1 MSTRGKVS
9 IAVFVVAAFVAGV
22 LFTTIGA
29 NVFGYGDATATPS
42 RARALAPADEPSGPV
57 ALEDAFTQVAEEVNP
72 AVVQILAEQNVDPR
86 GRMNPLFREFFG
98 TPGGGDAVPRQGI
111 GSGFIIQ
118 PDGYLVT
125 NNHVVEDADKLSVR
139 LFDGRTVEAEIVGA
153 DAFSDLAV
161 LKIDETDLP
170 TVPFGTSEDLKT
182 GQWVLAFGS
191 PLRQNLNNSVTA
203 GIVSALGRLQGQGGG
218 IRDYV
223 QTDAAINPGNSGG
236 PLVNLRGQVIG
247 VNTAIVSRTGGYQG
261 IGFAIPATTV
271 RRVAEQLIASGEVAR
286 AFLGINY
293 GPATPSLIEAE
304 DLPRGA
310 AAVAS
315 VEGGS
320 PADAAGLQAGDVV
333 VAIGGEEL
341 TNYLQVGQKIANMKP
356 GDTVEMTI
364 DRDGTRQT
372 LTATLDEREA
382 ERTAQ
387 RGSRG
392 RGGENDEGEMME
404 NMGLTLRNLTPGLA
418 RRLGLDDT
426 QGVVITSV
434 NPASD
439 AYQEANLR
447 RGLVIEKVDGQPVA
461 DVRAFMGLYR
471 DMEPGTAFRLTLR
484 DPRSGSTLVTALT
497 KPSSGS

>member
-22 LFTTIGA
+22 LFTTMGA
-29 NVFGYGDATATPS
+29 NVFGYGDAVATPS
-42 RARALAPADEPSGPV
+42 RARTLAPADEPSGPV
-57 ALEDAFTQVAEEVNP
+57 ALEDAFTQVAEQVNP
-72 AVVQILAEQNVDPR
+72 AVVQILAEQKVDPR

-98 TPGGGDAVPRQGI
+98 EPFGGDAVPRQGI

-125 NNHVVEDADKLSVR
+125 NNHVVEDADELSVR
-139 LFDGRTVEAEIVGA
+139 LFDGRTVEAEIVGT
-153 DAFSDLAV
+153 DPFSDLAV
-161 LKIDETDLP
+161 LKIDEADLP

-203 GIVSALGRLQGQGGG
+203 GIVSAIGRLQGQGGG

-236 PLVNLRGQVIG
+236 PLVNLRGQVVG
-247 VNTAIVSRTGGYQG
+247 VNTAIISRTGGYQG
-261 IGFAIPATTV
+261 IGFAIPASTA
-271 RRVAEQLIASGEVAR
+271 RSVAEELIASGEVTR

-293 GPATPSLIEAE
+293 GPATPALIEAE
-304 DLPRGA
+304 GLPRGA

-315 VEGGS
+315 VEDGS
-320 PADAAGLQAGDVV
+320 PADDAGLQPGDVI
-333 VAIGGEEL
+333 VAIDGEEL
-341 TNYLQVGQKIANMKP
+341 TNYLQVGQQIANMKP
-356 GDTVEMTI
+356 GDTVQMTI
-364 DRDGTRQT
+364 DRDGERQT
-372 LTATLDEREA
+372 LTATLEEREP
-382 ERTAQ
+382 ERTAR
-387 RGSRG
+387 RGP
-392 RGGENDEGEMME
+392 RGGEDDDDEMME
-404 NMGLTLRNLTPGLA
+404 DMGLTLRDLTPLLA

-426 QGVVITSV
+426 QGVVITDI

-447 RGLVIEKVDGQPVA
+447 RGLVIEKANGKPITN
-461 DVRAFMGLYR
+461 VRAFMRFYR
-471 DMEPGTAFRLTLR
+471 DVEPGTSFRLTLR
-484 DPRSGSTLVTALT
+484 NPRSGSTLVTALT
-497 KPSSGS
+497 KPSNGS